1 MSSECFSSFS
11 GSGSTLTKSELDRI
25 KQLAGAG
32 HKPLNIHEKLMVARE
47 RRGLDMTNITNIR
60 KAVKGKTSLYIVFR
74 IGQHQ
79 SLCHGNERNTQGGE
93 ADPTGRPGARRDH
106 DNTRRGPA
114 GRWGGD

>member
-1 MSSECFSSFS
+1 MAPHQ
-11 GSGSTLTKSELDRI
+11 TKSELDRI

-93 ADPTGRPGARRDH
+93 ADPTGRPGARPDH
-106 DNTRRGPA
+106 DNTGRGPA